1 MGIYIVLDEFF
12 RDVHY
17 ILIAHYIPI
26 FLLGGHGLYY

>member
-12 RDVHY
+12 REV
-17 ILIAHYIPI
+17 HYIPI